1 MMQIWIDGD
10 ACPKAIKE
18 IVFRAAM
25 KRQVPL
31 LLVANQFIPIPA
43 SNWIKRIIVESGF
56 DKADLYIV
64 EHVVEKDLVITSDII
79 LADLVVAKKAIALN
93 PKGMLYTAENIKHI
107 LAMRNL
113 NESLRSSG
121 MISGGGSQLNPKEI
135 QEFSNHLDR
144 LITQKGQS

>member
-64 EHVVEKDLVITSDII
+64 EHVEEKDLVIT
-79 LADLVVAKKAIALN
+79 
-93 PKGMLYTAENIKHI
+93 T
-107 LAMRNL
+107 R
-113 NESLRSSG
+113 
-121 MISGGGSQLNPKEI
+121 
-135 QEFSNHLDR
+135 
-144 LITQKGQS
+144 